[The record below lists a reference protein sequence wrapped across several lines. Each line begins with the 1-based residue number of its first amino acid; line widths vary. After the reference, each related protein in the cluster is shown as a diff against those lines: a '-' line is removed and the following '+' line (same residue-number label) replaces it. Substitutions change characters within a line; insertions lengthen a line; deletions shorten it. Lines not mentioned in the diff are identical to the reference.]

1 MMARWRSDHAGI
13 RPLLQSEKSF
23 GFMDLFWN
31 WFGDSANAS
40 SWYFGGLLA
49 LAGLPVLLWNTF
61 LLTPLIILPWAT
73 LAWISDET
81 A

>member
-49 LAGLPVLLWNTF
+49 LAGLPSV
-61 LLTPLIILPWAT
+61 
-73 LAWISDET
+73 
-81 A
+81 